1 MERVLIVEDD
11 ENIRQLLKLTLA
23 SFNYELVDFENGQD
37 AYDYLQNNKVD
48 LAILDLMLPGMNGYD
63 ILKFIRSKASLK
75 DLPVILSAKDKE
87 LDKIMGLDLGADD
100 YLTKPFSVLELAA
113 RIRSLLRRSKKDERM
128 IQIHGLCIDLDRRTV
143 SIDEHPVELTFK
155 EFELLKYLAKNEG
168 RAVAREELINQI
180 WGYDFIGESRTLDVH
195 INSLRK
201 KIGSEYAHWIQSVR
215 QVGYRFV
222 VGDNDA

>member
-23 SFNYELVDFENGQD
+23 SFNYELVDFENGKD

-63 ILKFIRSKASLK
+63 ILKFIRSKATLK
-75 DLPVILSAKDKE
+75 DLPVIILSAKDKE

-128 IQIHGLCIDLDRRTV
+128 IQVHGLCIDLDKRTV
-143 SIDEHPVELTFK
+143 TIHEEPVELTFK
-155 EFELLKYLAKNEG
+155 EFELLKYLA
-168 RAVAREELINQI
+168 QM
-180 WGYDFIGESRTLDVH
+180 D
-195 INSLRK
+195 
-201 KIGSEYAHWIQSVR
+201 IQPK
-215 QVGYRFV
+215 
-222 VGDNDA
+222 

>member
-23 SFNYELVDFENGQD
+23 SFNYELVDFENGKD

-63 ILKFIRSKASLK
+63 ILKFIRSKATLK
-75 DLPVILSAKDKE
+75 DLPVIILSAKDKE

-113 RIRSLLRRSKKDERM
+113 RIRSLLRRSKKDERL
-128 IQIHGLCIDLDRRTV
+128 IQIHGLCIDLDKRTV
-143 SIDEHPVELTFK
+143 TIHEEPIELTFK
-155 EFELLKYLAKNEG
+155 EFELLKYLM
-168 RAVAREELINQI
+168 LNQGI
-180 WGYDFIGESRTLDVH
+180 VLSRDKIMDQVWGFEYEGESRTVDMH
-195 INSLRK
+195 IKTLRHKLGDAGK
-201 KIGSEYAHWIQSVR
+201 KIRTVR
-215 QVGYRFV
+215 IVGYQLEE
-222 VGDNDA
+222 